1 MKRRF
6 LINCVSSLA
15 AFVFWAYSGNSK
27 SVSLDSCDQFFIGS
41 HLMRI
46 DEKSITN
53 VLSIFN
59 FQFLYLKFF
68 FFMTLVSGWPVGLR
82 LAPKDR
88 PVNPRRSRRSPP
100 RVIQRCW
107 PATCNWTSGR
117 ARVKC
122 PYWARRPSRATSAS
136 GGPRTLDLPKKGQ
149 RAR

>member
-1 MKRRF
+1 MDDTWVLDLGTSTPSFPFPRTSSNPF
-6 LINCVSSLA
+6 L
-15 AFVFWAYSGNSK
+15 
-27 SVSLDSCDQFFIGS
+27 
-41 HLMRI
+41 
-46 DEKSITN
+46 
-53 VLSIFN
+53 
-59 FQFLYLKFF
+59 
-68 FFMTLVSGWPVGLR
+68 GLR

-100 RVIQRCW
+100 RIIQRCW

>member
-1 MKRRF
+1 MGPKFKRP
-6 LINCVSSLA
+6 
-15 AFVFWAYSGNSK
+15 K
-27 SVSLDSCDQFFIGS
+27 
-41 HLMRI
+41 
-46 DEKSITN
+46 
-53 VLSIFN
+53 LSEIAEN
-59 FQFLYLKFF
+59 G
-68 FFMTLVSGWPVGLR
+68 MSARLR

-88 PVNPRRSRRSPP
+88 PVNPRRSRRSPL

-122 PYWARRPSRATSAS
+122 PYWARRPSRATSPS